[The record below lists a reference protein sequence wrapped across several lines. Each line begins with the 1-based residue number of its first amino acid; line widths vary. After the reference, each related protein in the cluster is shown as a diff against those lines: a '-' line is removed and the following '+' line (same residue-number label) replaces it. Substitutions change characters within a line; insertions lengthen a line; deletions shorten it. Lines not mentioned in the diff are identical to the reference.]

1 MSGIQK
7 LVSSATENAEAGLP
21 VIPPPPK
28 HASSNPYSNTYP
40 PNFGGAGSVGPTAT
54 PVQNAAG
61 APGDYFQPGPPSLSY
76 LPNF

>member
-1 MSGIQK
+1 MLRQVCLSFR
-7 LVSSATENAEAGLP
+7 
-21 VIPPPPK
+21 PPK

-61 APGDYFQPGPPSLSY
+61 APGDDFQPGPPSLSY

>member
-1 MSGIQK
+1 MLRQVCLSFHPLQTCFK
-7 LVSSATENAEAGLP
+7 PSLL
-21 VIPPPPK
+21 K
-28 HASSNPYSNTYP
+28 HLP
-40 PNFGGAGSVGPTAT
+40 PNFGGVGPVGPTAT

>member
-7 LVSSATENAEAGLP
+7 LVSSAIENAEAGLP
-21 VIPPPPK
+21 VIPPPPPK

-40 PNFGGAGSVGPTAT
+40 PNFGGAGPVGPTAT

-61 APGDYFQPGPPSLSY
+61 APGEFLSK
-76 LPNF
+76 